1 MNSLGGVLQAETEAF
16 ERDNDPELVGQA
28 LPFTLKTIDGLLLRE
43 PDRQQLL
50 LAGASGYVTYA
61 YAYILTPAERV
72 SLSDID
78 RARELRT
85 RARNLFLRGHD
96 YAVRVLEQ
104 DYPGVTAELTAE
116 PESAV
121 SRVGD
126 NPARDVETLYWT
138 AAGLGLAISSSRNE
152 PALLAR
158 LPEVEAML
166 SRALELDESWGDGAL
181 HEFAINLA
189 AVDREDAAS
198 LERHY
203 QRALALSAGQRA
215 SVYVS
220 YAEAVARPSQ
230 DRPGFVDLL
239 DRALAVDVDANP
251 ADRLAN
257 VIAQDQARWLKANLD
272 EMFLE

>member
-1 MNSLGGVLQAETEAF
+1 VLDAETEAF
-16 ERDNDPELVGQA
+16 KRDNDPELVGQA

-43 PDRQQLL
+43 PDRRQLL

-61 YAYILTPAERV
+61 YAYILSPAERV

-78 RARELRT
+78 RARELRG

-96 YAVRVLEQ
+96 YAARALEQ
-104 DYPGVTAELTAE
+104 DYPGVTRELTTE
-116 PESAV
+116 PDAAV
-121 SRVGD
+121 KRVGGK
-126 NPARDVETLYWT
+126 PARDVETLYWA

-152 PALLAR
+152 AALLAR

-166 SRALELDESWGDGAL
+166 SRALELDESWDNGAL
-181 HEFAINLA
+181 HEFAISLA
-189 AVDREDAAS
+189 AVDRQDAAS

-203 QRALALSAGQRA
+203 QRAVALSAGRRA

-220 YAEAVARPSQ
+220 YAEAVARPRQ
-230 DRPGFVDLL
+230 DRPGFVALL
-239 DRALAVDVDANP
+239 DRALAVDVDADP
-251 ADRLAN
+251 DERLAN
-257 VIAQDQARWLKANLD
+257 VVAQDQARWLKANLD